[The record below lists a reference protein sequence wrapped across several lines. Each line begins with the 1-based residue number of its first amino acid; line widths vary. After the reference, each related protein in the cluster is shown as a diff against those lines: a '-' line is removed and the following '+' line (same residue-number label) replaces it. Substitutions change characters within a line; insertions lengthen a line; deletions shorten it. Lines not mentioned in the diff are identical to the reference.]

1 MVGGELPAYTRL
13 GVGRS
18 TTSRVIQT
26 FKTEG
31 IVETRRGPILLR
43 RWSGCG
49 GEPVFVTN
57 PSKPLQGSAARG
69 LSAENSRSGQGRPG
83 SSRVPVTK
91 LSTTHCFPA
100 ISDYIAPQRAQ
111 VCPVLRPGF
120 LLGNMRPLNFRFLRA
135 IRKSGSPFSG
145 EIALQPS
152 SDPEEEL

>member
-57 PSKPLQGSAARG
+57 PSKTTSGYRPKTAAAAKTG
-69 LSAENSRSGQGRPG
+69 GPGQ
-83 SSRVPVTK
+83 VPVTK
-91 LSTTHCFPA
+91 LSATHCFPA